1 MSRLSIRWRLTLWY
15 SAVLAAVL
23 AVFGVSVYFL
33 TKQGLQNRTSESLL
47 IQTTVIEDALSLSR
61 SQGRGV
67 IRDRLERQYSRH
79 PAFDIQITDLD
90 GQIWMRGD
98 RVRERGLP
106 PPLKTPGK
114 GRDVFDKF
122 TVPGLGPFRMVS
134 RLSDRYPVPLLLQ
147 VATSVEENDKQLGE
161 LMAILLLLGPLA
173 VGCTLGGG
181 YLLARQA
188 LAPVERMAAT
198 ADEITATQ
206 LDRRLHEP
214 NPDDELGRLA
224 HTING
229 MIARLERS
237 FEEVRRFTADAAH
250 ELRTPL
256 AILRN
261 EAEVALRIPRD
272 SEQYRECL
280 ENMLEEIDH
289 LSRLSEVLLFLF
301 REDAGLGAHLG
312 DELDLGQIIRA
323 VAVDIRVVAAEQN
336 LELNVDAISP
346 CHVKGNA
353 EQLRR
358 LLFNLLD
365 NAIKFTP
372 AGGRIVIRVERQK
385 GQARVIVS
393 DTGIGIAAEH
403 LPRIFDRFYR
413 VDSARSRRTGGNG
426 LGLSV
431 CKSIAEAH
439 QGSIEVIS
447 QPGKSTQVTVTLPE
461 TTRFSPRSTV
471 LEALAAPG
479 V

>member
-1 MSRLSIRWRLTLWY
+1 MSRLSIRWKLTLWH
-15 SAVLAAVL
+15 SAMLAGVL
-23 AVFGVSVYFL
+23 AVFGISVYLLMQRGF
-33 TKQGLQNRTSESLL
+33 QNRTSESLSM
-47 IQTTVIEDALSLSR
+47 QMTVIEDQLAR
-61 SQGRGV
+61 PRGQTV
-67 IRDRLERQYSRH
+67 LRERLERQYARH
-79 PAFDIQITDLD
+79 PAFDIQVTGVD
-90 GQIWMRGD
+90 GTIWMRGD
-98 RVRERGLP
+98 RIRDRGLP
-106 PPLKTPGK
+106 SPSKPAVADH
-114 GRDVFDKF
+114 DVFDSF
-122 TVPGLGPFRMVS
+122 TVAGLGRFRMLS
-134 RLSDRYPVPLLLQ
+134 RLTNRSGLPLLVQ
-147 VATSVEENDKQLGE
+147 IATSLDENDKQLGS
-161 LMAILLLLGPLA
+161 LMAILLLVGPLA

-181 YLLARQA
+181 YLLARHA

-224 HTING
+224 RTLNG

-261 EAEVALRIPRD
+261 EAEVALRIPQE
-272 SEQYRECL
+272 SEQYRDCL

-289 LSRLSEVLLFLF
+289 LSRLSEALLFLF
-301 REDAGLGAHLG
+301 RADAGLGARARDLLS
-312 DELDLGQIIRA
+312 LDQIVREIA
-323 VAVDIRVVAAEQN
+323 DHMRVVAAEQHQ
-336 LELNVDAISP
+336 ELTVDAPSP
-346 CHVKGNA
+346 CHVLGNA

-372 AGGRIVIRVERQK
+372 PDGTIGIRVECAQ
-385 GQARVIVS
+385 GQASVIVS
-393 DTGIGIAAEH
+393 DTGIGIAPEH

-413 VDSARSRRTGGNG
+413 VDSARGRRTGGNG
-426 LGLSV
+426 LGLSI

-439 QGSIEVIS
+439 QGFIEVVS
-447 QPGKSTQVTVTLPE
+447 QPGKGTQVTLTLPG
-461 TTRFSPRSTV
+461 TTSPSPRVSE
-471 LEALAAPG
+471 LEALAVTG

>member
-1 MSRLSIRWRLTLWY
+1 MKRLSIRWRLTLWY
-15 SAVLAAVL
+15 SAVLAGVL
-23 AVFGVSVYFL
+23 AVFGISVYL
-33 TKQGLQNRTSESLL
+33 LMQRGLQIRTSESLS
-47 IQTTVIEDALSLSR
+47 IQMTVIEDQLSR
-61 SQGRGV
+61 SQGRWGL
-67 IRDRLERQYSRH
+67 RDRLERQYARH
-79 PAFDIQITDLD
+79 PAFDIEVSDVD
-90 GQIWMRGD
+90 GTIWMRGD
-98 RVRERGLP
+98 RIRDRGLP
-106 PPLKTPGK
+106 PPSKLPGA
-114 GRDVFDKF
+114 GREVFDNF
-122 TVPGLGPFRMVS
+122 TVAGLGRFRMVS
-134 RLSDRYPVPLLLQ
+134 RLSDRYSVPLVVQ
-147 VATSVEENDKQLGE
+147 VATSLEENDKQLGE

-224 HTING
+224 RTLNG

-261 EAEVALRIPRD
+261 EAEVALRIPRE
-272 SEQYRECL
+272 SEQYRDCL

-301 REDAGLGAHLG
+301 RADAGLGAHTG
-312 DELDLGQIIRA
+312 DVLSLDRIVRE
-323 VAVDIRVVAAEQN
+323 VADDIRVVAAEQN
-336 LELNVDAISP
+336 QELMVDASSP
-346 CHVKGNA
+346 CNVLGNA

-372 AGGRIVIRVERQK
+372 AGGSIGIRVERQK

-393 DTGIGIAAEH
+393 DAGIGIAPEH

-413 VDSARSRRTGGNG
+413 VDSARSRRTGGHG
-426 LGLSV
+426 LGLSI

-439 QGSIEVIS
+439 QGFIEVVS
-447 QPGKSTQVTVTLPE
+447 QPGKGTQVTLTLPE
-461 TTRFSPRSTV
+461 TTRFPPRVS
-471 LEALAAPG
+471 EPNALAVPG

>member
-1 MSRLSIRWRLTLWY
+1 MKRLSIRWRLTLWY
-15 SAVLAAVL
+15 SAVLAGVL
-23 AVFGVSVYFL
+23 AVFVISVYVL
-33 TKQGLQNRTSESLL
+33 MQRGLQIRTSESLS
-47 IQTTVIEDALSLSR
+47 IQMTVIEDQLSR
-61 SQGRGV
+61 SQGRWGL
-67 IRDRLERQYSRH
+67 RDRLERQYARH
-79 PAFDIQITDLD
+79 PAFDIQVSDVD
-90 GQIWMRGD
+90 GTIWMHGD
-98 RVRERGLP
+98 RIRDRGLP
-106 PPLKTPGK
+106 PPSKLPGA
-114 GRDVFDKF
+114 GREVFDNF
-122 TVPGLGPFRMVS
+122 TVAGLGRFRMVS
-134 RLSDRYPVPLLLQ
+134 RLSDRYSVPLVVQ
-147 VATSVEENDKQLGE
+147 VATSLEENDKQLGE

-224 HTING
+224 RTLNG

-261 EAEVALRIPRD
+261 EAEVALRIPRE
-272 SEQYRECL
+272 SEQYRDCL

-289 LSRLSEVLLFLF
+289 LSRLSEILLFLF
-301 REDAGLGAHLG
+301 REDAGLGAHTG
-312 DELDLGQIIRA
+312 DVLSLDQIVRE
-323 VAVDIRVVAAEQN
+323 VADDIRVVAAEQN
-336 LELNVDAISP
+336 LELMVDASSP
-346 CHVKGNA
+346 CNVLGNA

-372 AGGRIVIRVERQK
+372 AGGGIGIRVERQK
-385 GQARVIVS
+385 VQARVIVS
-393 DTGIGIAAEH
+393 DSGDGIAPEH

-426 LGLSV
+426 LGLSIS
-431 CKSIAEAH
+431 KSIVEAH
-439 QGSIEVIS
+439 RGSIEVKR
-447 QPGKSTQVTVTLPE
+447 QPNAGTQVTVTLPA
-461 TTRFSPRSTV
+461 TTSPPSRAPKG
-471 LEALAAPG
+471 EALSAHE